1 MYAIY
6 LSKNKLSKVDVNI
19 DGRTPTAIPAS
30 ILSGIGD
37 KKGRYTKH
45 LEKCL
50 SENHQLL
57 RYLAL
62 IHKTGKENGSIC
74 LLSTGALRKA
84 HAECVK
90 DFLVNHQDTLDAII
104 PYLFAGEGYKGEAVK
119 VNLSE
124 LPESLRKE
132 YENDMQPMS
141 DSNKPSPE
149 DLDAIYKLIA
159 EDQARESAGLPLV
172 GEENISVDANNIPS
186 ND

>member
-19 DGRTPTAIPAS
+19 SGNVPTAIPPS
-30 ILSGIGD
+30 VLSGIGN
-37 KKGRYTKH
+37 KKARYAKF

-62 IHKTGKENGSIC
+62 IHKTGKENGSVSLI
-74 LLSTGALRKA
+74 STNILHRMQT
-84 HAECVK
+84 ECVK